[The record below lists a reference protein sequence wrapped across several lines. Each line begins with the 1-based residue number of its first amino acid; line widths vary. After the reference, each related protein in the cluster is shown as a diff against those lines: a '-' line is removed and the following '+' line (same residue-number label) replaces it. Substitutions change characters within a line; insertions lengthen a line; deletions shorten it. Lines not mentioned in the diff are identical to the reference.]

1 MKKGIATSII
11 IHPLTQLISFVIIIL
26 CGEEFGAPLGW
37 YIYIGLLMN
46 ELFAWLGLMGMAL
59 NLLSLMIYRNL
70 LQPLSL
76 LLMWSS
82 LLVFMTKTTAGTA
95 HDLFSGVVPVITSIL
110 FIIISALFIN
120 EKIKWKN
127 S

>member
-11 IHPLTQLISFVIIIL
+11 IHPLTQLISFVIIL
-26 CGEEFGAPLGW
+26 LRGEEFGAPLGW
-37 YIYIGLLMN
+37 YIYIGLHMN
-46 ELFAWLGLMGMAL
+46 ELFAWLGLMGIAL
-59 NLLSLMIYRNL
+59 NILSLVVYRNL
-70 LQPLSL
+70 FQPVSL

-95 HDLFSGVVPVITSIL
+95 HDLFSGVAPVLTCSL